1 MAPLIEK
8 CNTDGRS
15 HIITKLLRQQFNLKG
30 TGPGTYTVSWHN
42 DWTIGSNSYSL
53 DEVVFANPN
62 LPAFAGSAISGLIH
76 HAVSTY
82 LAEHLPAQPD
92 VLKMHLE
99 FVRAS
104 ECTDGTVTIT
114 QIKLGRLT
122 SHLQVQ
128 YAQKGQLR
136 VLALVVA
143 TDLTK
148 PVGPSVPTTERW
160 FLQQPR
166 PPNPKPD
173 FAAARRPDPNWL
185 PAIMDG
191 ETLPLTRHQLVL
203 NPAGGFPHDG
213 LSDAWNR
220 LLPEGDDRI
229 DAMYLAVLADIF
241 PSLSD
246 TGLRNGGALRRAR
259 QLPAARGRG
268 RGTPGRAR
276 RAAAPHP
283 GVPAAGR
290 GLQHDG
296 AAVGVYSGRD
306 EAGARGRMDLDVSIC
321 DEDMELV
328 VTAQQLVLVVEA
340 QRKFRGGGGGGGES
354 KTRL

>member
-1 MAPLIEK
+1 MA
-8 CNTDGRS
+8 
-15 HIITKLLRQQFNLKG
+15 KLLRQQFNLKG

-42 DWTIGSNSYSL
+42 DWTVGST
-53 DEVVFANPN
+53 
-62 LPAFAGSAISGLIH
+62 FAGSAISGLIH

-82 LAEHLPAQPD
+82 IAEHLPAQPD

-128 YAQKGQLR
+128 YAQKGRLR

-148 PVGPSVPTTERW
+148 PVGPSVPTTEGW
-160 FLQQPR
+160 FLEPH

-173 FAAARRPDPNWL
+173 FAAVEAHQPDPNWL

-213 LSDAWNR
+213 ISDAWNR

-229 DAMYLAVLADIF
+229 DAMYLAVMADIF

-246 TGLRNGGALRRAR
+246 TGLRNGGLYDARANFRQLEEWAADHPGQPAVLRHHTLAAVRRADVFNMTVTLDIEFKR
-259 QLPAARGRG
+259 RIDFDKGLRWVFTRVA
-268 RGTPGRAR
+268 TKRAQ
-276 RAAAPHP
+276 
-283 GVPAAGR
+283 G
-290 GLQHDG
+290 
-296 AAVGVYSGRD
+296 
-306 EAGARGRMDLDVSIC
+306 GRMDLDVSIC

-340 QRKFRGGGGGGGES
+340 QRKFRGGGEV